1 MTSPCPIQ
9 RDAPIKTWF
18 RVGGAADRLARP
30 RTLDELLDLVRVDPD
45 LLVLGDGA
53 NLIVHDEGIAAMV
66 VTLDAPGWLTLSI
79 DPNSGVVRAGAGVG
93 LPRLVS
99 NCVRLGLAGVE
110 GLGGVP
116 ATVGG
121 AVVMNAGGRFGEIGS
136 AVVRVRAVSRR
147 GQRIT
152 LDRAQLTMR
161 YRDGGLGDLIVT
173 GVELGLEPGD
183 PAALRDQ
190 LKAVLHVKK
199 QSQPLRD
206 ASAGCCFK
214 NPSVDE
220 VDRAVLDEA
229 PISDSRIPAGW
240 LIERA
245 RCKGLRVGNARVS
258 EHHANFIVTKR
269 TATASQVIE
278 LMDAVRQRVLD
289 ETGVRLQREVKVW
302 DRSTVG
308 RTVGPVVVRSR
319 AMAGVEGR

>member
-1 MTSPCPIQ
+1 MSSPCPIQ

-30 RTLDELLDLVRVDPD
+30 RDHDDLLDLVRADPD

-53 NLIVHDEGIAAMV
+53 NLIVHDEGVAATV
-66 VTLDAPGWLTLSI
+66 VKLDAPGWSTLRI
-79 DPNSGVVRAGAGVG
+79 DPDTGGVRAGAGVG

-99 NCVRLGLAGVE
+99 SCVRLGLAGVE

-136 AVVRVRAVSRR
+136 AVVRIMGVSRL

-152 LDRAQLTMR
+152 LDRAQLAMR

-173 GVELGLEPGD
+173 GVEFGLEPGD
-183 PAALRDQ
+183 PAVLRDQ
-190 LKAVLHVKK
+190 LKEVLRAKK
-199 QSQPLRD
+199 HSQPLRD

-214 NPSVDE
+214 NPPVDGADLAE
-220 VDRAVLDEA
+220 LRAA
-229 PISDSRIPAGW
+229 PITASRIPAGW

-245 RCKGLRVGNARVS
+245 GCKGLRVGGARVS
-258 EHHANFIVTKR
+258 EHHANFIT
-269 TATASQVIE
+269 TEPGASADQVIE
-278 LMDAVRQRVLD
+278 LMVRVRQRVLD
-289 ETGVRLQREVKVW
+289 HSGVALEREVRVW
-302 DRSTVG
+302 DRTTVG
-308 RTVGPVVVRSR
+308 RSVRPVVVASR
-319 AMAGVEGR
+319 AVAGVEAR